1 VHVLRNCIDHG
12 LETPEE
18 RLALGKAVPAKVSLS
33 TRLDGDRFIVEMSDD
48 GRGIDWQAVAEKA
61 HALGHPASTP
71 GELTEALFLDGLS
84 TRAEASEHSGRG
96 VGLGAVRQ
104 ACERLG
110 GRVEVQSQ
118 PGAGTTFR
126 FVWSSAVLLDEPAE
140 SRLAIRQHPTSLH
153 AAVAL
158 GR

>member
-1 VHVLRNCIDHG
+1 
-12 LETPEE
+12 
-18 RLALGKAVPAKVSLS
+18 
-33 TRLDGDRFIVEMSDD
+33 
-48 GRGIDWQAVAEKA
+48 VAA
-61 HALGHPASTP
+61 RARSLGHPASSP
-71 GELTEALFLDGLS
+71 SELTEALFLDGLS

-110 GRVEVQSQ
+110 GRVEVQSE

-126 FVWSSAVLLDEPAE
+126 FVWPSSVLLDEPAE
-140 SRLAIRQHPTSLH
+140 SRMAIRQHPTSLH
-153 AAVAL
+153 SSVAL